1 MRTPKQIW
9 QDFLTTK
16 SLKRKLKQSSLGRTL
31 NLGRGYRDDM
41 IVERRVQKLDNGD
54 LLVSVYTSELASYIK
69 GKLEDV
75 SEFFYKEKE
84 VEEGTLWVAHGDCI
98 LAEKVYMFDGKW
110 IVRGQMFWASK
121 QELFEDILIPARLTH
136 GFKDLI
142 GAEEK
147 SAREI
152 MVRTLSLTKEE
163 FEATPTITARRE
175 KFERQSKISEV
186 AAQQSKAREE
196 KKEEN
201 EESEA

>member
-16 SLKRKLKQSSLGRTL
+16 SLKRKLKQSFLGRTL
-31 NLGRGYRDDM
+31 NPGRGYRDDM
-41 IVERRVQKLDNGD
+41 VVERRVKKLDNGD
-54 LLVSVYTSELASYIK
+54 LLVSVYTSELVSYTK

-75 SEFFYKEKE
+75 SEFFYKEKG

-98 LAEKVYMFDGKW
+98 LADKVYMFDGKW